1 VVFTKGYL
9 DTSEDFSGGPEAG
22 WRLLKE
28 LVRIIR
34 TSAPSCCGGSK
45 WVKRHL
51 HCSLSQARFK
61 ENLQSKMDR
70 IRDVIKFGPRSGLQ
84 ALSVQDRI
92 SMAWVV
98 VCGATL
104 ASHGSVMGYDDGVVK
119 VEISEQVW
127 LKEMRSMSEHLAAEL
142 GRVAGIK
149 VTKLHLIVKR

>member
-1 VVFTKGYL
+1 
-9 DTSEDFSGGPEAG
+9 
-22 WRLLKE
+22 
-28 LVRIIR
+28 
-34 TSAPSCCGGSK
+34 
-45 WVKRHL
+45 
-51 HCSLSQARFK
+51 
-61 ENLQSKMDR
+61 
-70 IRDVIKFGPRSGLQ
+70 
-84 ALSVQDRI
+84 
-92 SMAWVV
+92 MAWVV